1 MLPRFMIHIYSGRY
15 TIYVTMPFHTRLVYR
30 QQFLFAP
37 AIVAFRRSV
46 LATMV
51 RNWMQTVVIPLKQ
64 YSAGCIFA
72 HVGIHYERFREVWE
86 L

>member
-1 MLPRFMIHIYSGRY
+1 MLPRFMIRIYRGRY
-15 TIYVTMPFHTRLVYR
+15 AVDVTPPFHTRLVYR
-30 QQFLFAP
+30 QQFLFTP
-37 AIVAFRRSV
+37 AIVAFCRSV

-51 RNWMQTVVIPLKQ
+51 RNWMQTVVILLKQ

-72 HVGIHYERFREVWE
+72 RVGIHNERFREVWE